1 MQEQLICNNG
11 ESSLIQ
17 AFLDNRVTLI
27 KIATRITGCRSR
39 AEDVVQ
45 DAFFRLR
52 RSPSAAS
59 IRGQLSYIYQ
69 TVRNLAIDH
78 YRKQASEKRY
88 YSPEEDGVNV
98 ALHGASPEALHLNQV
113 TLEQIAEH
121 LTQLPERTQ
130 YAFEM
135 YCLHGVPQ
143 KVIASELG
151 VSPTLVNFMIRDAM
165 QLCRQAGDCS
175 TPA

>member
-1 MQEQLICNNG
+1 MHEPLFCTTE

-17 AFLDNRVTLI
+17 AFLDNRTTLI

-59 IRGQLSYIYQ
+59 IRGHLSYIYQ

-78 YRKQASEKRY
+78 YRKQVSEKRY
-88 YSPEEDGVNV
+88 YSPEEDGFNV
-98 ALHGASPEALHLNQV
+98 AVHGASPEALHLNQA
-113 TLEQIAEH
+113 TLEVIAEQ

-135 YCLHGVPQ
+135 YCLHGIPQ

-165 QLCRQAGDCS
+165 QLCRQAGDCT